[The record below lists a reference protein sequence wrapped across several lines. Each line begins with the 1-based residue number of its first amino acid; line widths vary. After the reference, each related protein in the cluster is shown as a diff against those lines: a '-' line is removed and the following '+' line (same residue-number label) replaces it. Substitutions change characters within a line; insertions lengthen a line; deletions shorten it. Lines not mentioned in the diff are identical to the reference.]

1 MLGPLESGPFDI
13 MLKKLFLLASWAF
26 SMGAQPI
33 LTSPRIP
40 LPPKIQEFSAWVV
53 RQGDAGPRVWA
64 VLDKKAAQFYL
75 FSAAGVLQ
83 ATSPVLLG
91 SAVGDDSVHG
101 IGDRKI
107 RDIRPA
113 EKITPAGRFVT
124 EPGANLQGEAIVW
137 VDYDASVS
145 MHRVRAIPGE
155 SRLNRLSTPTARDN
169 RISFGCINI
178 PSAFYERWIKPSFEN
193 ASGIVYV
200 LPETRAA
207 AKQFGAALSF

>member
-1 MLGPLESGPFDI
+1 M
-13 MLKKLFLLASWAF
+13 
-26 SMGAQPI
+26 MGAQPV
-33 LTSPRIP
+33 LASPRIP
-40 LPPKIQEFSAWVV
+40 SPPNIREFSAWVV

-64 VLDKKAAQFYL
+64 VVDKKAAQLYL
-75 FSAAGVLQ
+75 FNADGVLQ

-91 SAVGDDSVHG
+91 SARGDDSVTG

-107 RDIRPA
+107 HDIRPA

-124 EPGANLQGEAIVW
+124 EPGVNLQGEAIVW

-155 SRLNRLSTPTARDN
+155 SRLNRLTTPTARDN

-178 PSAFYERWIKPSFEN
+178 PSAFYERWVKPSFRD
-193 ASGIVYV
+193 AAGIVYV
-200 LPETRAA
+200 LPETRSA
-207 AKQFGAALSF
+207 AKQFGADLSF

>member
-1 MLGPLESGPFDI
+1 
-13 MLKKLFLLASWAF
+13 MLKKFSLLAGWAF
-26 SMGAQPI
+26 SMSAQPV
-33 LTSPRIP
+33 LASPS
-40 LPPKIQEFSAWVV
+40 LSPPPNIQEFSAWVV
-53 RQGDAGPRVWA
+53 RQGDAGRRVWA
-64 VLDKKAAQFYL
+64 VLDKKAAQIYL
-75 FSAAGVLQ
+75 FSTNGVLQ

-91 SAVGDDSVHG
+91 TAAGDDSVPG

-178 PSAFYERWIKPSFEN
+178 PSEFYERWIKPTFGN
-193 ASGIVYV
+193 AAGVVYV
-200 LPETRAA
+200 LPETRSA
-207 AKQFGAALSF
+207 AKQFAADLSF

>member
-1 MLGPLESGPFDI
+1 
-13 MLKKLFLLASWAF
+13 MLKKFFLFAGWAF
-26 SMGAQPI
+26 LMGAQPV
-33 LTSPRIP
+33 LASPRIP
-40 LPPKIQEFSAWVV
+40 PPNIQEFSAWVV
-53 RQGDAGPRVWA
+53 RQGDAGLRAWA
-64 VLDKKAAQFYL
+64 VLDKKTAQLYL
-75 FSAAGVLQ
+75 FSPNGVLQ

-91 SAVGDDSVHG
+91 SAAGDDSVPG

-113 EKITPAGRFVT
+113 EKITPAGRFIT

-155 SRLNRLSTPTARDN
+155 FRLKRLSTLTARDN

-178 PSAFYERWIKPSFEN
+178 PSAFYERWVQPTFGN
-193 ASGIVYV
+193 AAGVVYV
-200 LPETRAA
+200 LPETRSA
-207 AKQFGAALSF
+207 AKQFGADLSF

>member
-1 MLGPLESGPFDI
+1 
-13 MLKKLFLLASWAF
+13 MLKKLFLLAGWVLST
-26 SMGAQPI
+26 SAQPV
-33 LTSPRIP
+33 LATPETP
-40 LPPKIQEFSAWVV
+40 LPPNIQEFSSWVV
-53 RQGDAGPRVWA
+53 QHGDAGSRVWA
-64 VLDKKAAQFYL
+64 VLDKRAARLYL
-75 FSAAGVLQ
+75 FSARGVLQ

-91 SAVGDDSVHG
+91 SAAGDDSVPG

-155 SRLNRLSTPTARDN
+155 SRLNRLATPTARDN

-178 PSAFYERWIKPSFEN
+178 PSAFYERWIRPTFGN
-193 ASGIVYV
+193 AAGIVYV
-200 LPETRAA
+200 LPETRSA
-207 AKQFGAALSF
+207 AKQFGADLSF